1 MWAADFA
8 GTGLHPGCTSTPV
21 LDFDGGV
28 YTAGV
33 LVKYADGRESLAFTF
48 DCASWTPTC
57 LLLGHFSLTWM
68 LRDIVP
74 GERQALL
81 SPQVRALIQPTGLAP
96 RLGAACS
103 NSSIPCFLAAPPI
116 LG

>member
-1 MWAADFA
+1 M
-8 GTGLHPGCTSTPV
+8 

-33 LVKYADGRESLAFTF
+33 LVNYADGRESLAFTF
-48 DCASWTPTC
+48 DCASWTPSC

-68 LRDIVP
+68 LRDILP

-81 SPQVRALIQPTGLAP
+81 SPQVRALIQRAGF
-96 RLGAACS
+96 GMCCCWSAAWG
-103 NSSIPCFLAAPPI
+103 NSSRPCFPAAPQT